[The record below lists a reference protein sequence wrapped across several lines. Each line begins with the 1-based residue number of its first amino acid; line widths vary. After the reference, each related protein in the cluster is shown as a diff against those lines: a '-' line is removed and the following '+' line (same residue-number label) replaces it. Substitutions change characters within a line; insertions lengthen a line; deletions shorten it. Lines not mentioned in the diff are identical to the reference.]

1 MLGVGESVLEGVG
14 SFSGSEGELG
24 RSSRI
29 HEDSGEG
36 WLGGKRNSLENS
48 VLPFQGFHP

>member
-29 HEDSGEG
+29 HEDSGVG
-36 WLGGKRNSLENS
+36 WLDGKRSLLENS
-48 VLPFQGFHP
+48 VLLFHGFLP